1 SGWDNLL
8 TSAVLQDAFG
18 GAMINVDML
27 TDSSYTV
34 DNPAFTG
41 LKLFVTPSSVGLGNT
56 LALEDNFYLQPETF
70 GLDNAYPNPFNPST
84 EISYS
89 VSEGGMVD
97 LVVYDVLGR
106 KISTLISAY
115 HEPNRYRAVWNGT
128 DENGFKV
135 PAGVYFYRMSTENY
149 SDVKKIILLK

>member
-1 SGWDNLL
+1 
-8 TSAVLQDAFG
+8 
-18 GAMINVDML
+18 
-27 TDSSYTV
+27 
-34 DNPAFTG
+34 
-41 LKLFVTPSSVGLGNT
+41 
-56 LALEDNFYLQPETF
+56 
-70 GLDNAYPNPFNPST
+70 
-84 EISYS
+84 
-89 VSEGGMVD
+89 MVD

-106 KISTLISAY
+106 KISTLVSAY